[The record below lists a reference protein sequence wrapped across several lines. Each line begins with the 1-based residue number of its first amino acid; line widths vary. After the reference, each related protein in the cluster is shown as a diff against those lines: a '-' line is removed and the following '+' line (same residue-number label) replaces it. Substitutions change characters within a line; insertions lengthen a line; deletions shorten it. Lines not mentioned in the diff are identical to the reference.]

1 MNNIKKSLEVRNEV
15 IKLINEKFG
24 IDFIYSYNDLYKI
37 KMVYSRRLKG
47 YLYKR
52 GEDRYYYL
60 IDSNSI
66 KIEEFNNLV
75 LEIDNFVKELKFE
88 GFEIRLKKVV
98 NCVDERDRN
107 RYEERNNEFI
117 SLKEFREI
125 VMKNE
130 KELILSI
137 KFKNN

>member
-24 IDFIYSYNDLYKI
+24 IDFLYSYNDLYKI
-37 KMVYSRRLKG
+37 KSGVVRRLKG
-47 YLYKR
+47 NLYKV

-66 KIEEFNNLV
+66 KIEEFNDLV

-98 NCVDERDRN
+98 ICVDERDRN
-107 RYEERNNEFI
+107 RYEERNNEVI
-117 SLKEFREI
+117 SLKEYREML
-125 VMKNE
+125 MKNE